1 MPAPP
6 RHGALT
12 RAQNQDAADG
22 TTTLRSWTADCPAD
36 ALPTVLD
43 DLSLTVER
51 ECLSGGEV
59 PETTGVWVGRLR
71 KIAGARL
78 RLWSLS
84 ALVDDAQLLISELVT
99 NAFRHGT
106 GHEVT
111 FRLVIGVGT
120 VVVEVDDGSEG
131 RPQVSQAGPDAVS
144 GRGLFLVNALAA
156 AWGVSAD
163 GARTWFVLDV
173 PNADEGRR

>member
-6 RHGALT
+6 RPGAHT
-12 RAQNQDAADG
+12 RLQNQDAADG
-22 TTTLRSWTADCPAD
+22 ATKLRSWVAGCPAD
-36 ALPTVLD
+36 ALPSAVDELT
-43 DLSLTVER
+43 LTVER

-59 PETTGVWVGRLR
+59 PGTTGVWVGRLR

-106 GHEVT
+106 SSQVT
-111 FRLVIGVGT
+111 FRLVIGAGSVM
-120 VVVEVDDGSEG
+120 VEVDDGSAG
-131 RPQVSQAGPDAVS
+131 RPQVRQAGPDAVS

-163 GARTWFVLDV
+163 GACTWCVLDV
-173 PNADEGRR
+173 PNAAEGRR